1 MRERTNYSSLK
12 LNFLLSYIDLLY
24 AAYFLSRVVRTKF
37 DTHSAIHPPPLVVEK
52 EGRDVSSDW
61 QDETTNFIFCQ
72 KWWKVGRSN

>member
-12 LNFLLSYIDLLY
+12 LNFLLFYFDVLY

-37 DTHSAIHPPPLVVEK
+37 DTHLAIQPPLVVEK
-52 EGRDVSSDW
+52 EGRNVSSDW

-72 KWWKVGRSN
+72 KWWKVGKCN